1 LKKLPDTIF
10 PGFLHGEDLAQ
21 AYASSDIFFF
31 PSQTETFGNVTLEAM
46 ASGLPAVCAFATGSR
61 SLVIPQVT
69 GFMAETN
76 SPGDFAD
83 HLSTL
88 VADAVARRRM
98 GAVARERSLNFS
110 WDAAMDRMLG
120 YYRSVLSGMPR

>member
-1 LKKLPDTIF
+1 
-10 PGFLHGEDLAQ
+10 
-21 AYASSDIFFF
+21 
-31 PSQTETFGNVTLEAM
+31 M
-46 ASGLPAVCAFATGSR
+46 
-61 SLVIPQVT
+61 T

-76 SPGDFAD
+76 SAGEFAD